1 MITIHLDPGRLTRSS
16 SQKFFVIKTHLNHI
30 VIILGSTGNAYLISI
45 KPSIILCNCPDKV
58 PSCKHIIFIVSACGF
73 INCRQRVP
81 YVNVSF
87 RSLLHQLHATPSP
100 PILGES
106 LLDNHTTKLCSIHSY
121 SPCFFCATPP
131 ATQPPQTLIICSRCG
146 FLCHTSCQHQYMLD
160 NENISNDDN
169 NCPRCGRVSSRL
181 LVPFYSGY
189 RNFSSVLQYRGY
201 RCTIVPESITAQT
214 QAHPV
219 TSFSNSSIVNNH
231 DILTGSHGSQGPH
244 DPTLI
249 FQPDFSQSSVQ
260 IKDV

>member
-16 SQKFFVIKTHLNHI
+16 SQKFFVIKTHLKHI
-30 VIILGSTGNAYLISI
+30 VIILGSTGNAYIISI

-73 INCRQRVP
+73 IDCRQRVP

-106 LLDNHTTKLCSIHSY
+106 LLDNHTTKLCSVHSY
-121 SPCFFCATPP
+121 SPCFFCALPP
-131 ATQPPQTLIICSRCG
+131 ATLPPQTLIICSRCG
-146 FLCHTSCQHQYMLD
+146 FLCHTNCLQHYMLD
-160 NENISNDDN
+160 NKNRSKDHK
-169 NCPRCGRVSSRL
+169 NCPRCGMLSVRLSS
-181 LVPFYSGY
+181 PFYSGY

-201 RCTIVPESITAQT
+201 QCKIVQQSITTPT
-214 QAHPV
+214 QAHPLP
-219 TSFSNSSIVNNH
+219 SFSNSCIDNNH
-231 DILTGSHGSQGPH
+231 DILTGSHGSQDSH
-244 DPTLI
+244 DPTPI
-249 FQPDFSQSSVQ
+249 FRADFSESSVR